1 MTSDT
6 LPTDRPTI
14 VFVHGLWLPPTSW
27 ELWEEHFREQ
37 GYQTLSVA
45 WPGEATDITE
55 ARQDS
60 QRLAGVGVKQV
71 CDTVATTIAGLSRPP
86 ILIGHSFGGLAVQ
99 ELLGRGIAAAA
110 IAIDPAPIKGVHV
123 TLLSTLRSFLPFLVN
138 PFNMNRAAMLSFR
151 QFRYGFAN
159 AVPKDVAQEL
169 YDRYVVP
176 APVRP
181 LFEVLFAT
189 FGPGKATRV
198 DTTARRGP
206 LLIIGVSVITM
217 HHQCLVVPQGRSTP
231 PNLSLS
237 IKSSQIAA
245 TR

>member
-1 MTSDT
+1 
-6 LPTDRPTI
+6 
-14 VFVHGLWLPPTSW
+14 
-27 ELWEEHFREQ
+27 
-37 GYQTLSVA
+37 
-45 WPGEATDITE
+45 
-55 ARQDS
+55 
-60 QRLAGVGVKQV
+60 
-71 CDTVATTIAGLSRPP
+71 
-86 ILIGHSFGGLAVQ
+86 
-99 ELLGRGIAAAA
+99 
-110 IAIDPAPIKGVHV
+110 
-123 TLLSTLRSFLPFLVN
+123 
-138 PFNMNRAAMLSFR
+138 MNRAAMLSFR

-237 IKSSQIAA
+237 IKSSQIAV
-245 TR
+245 TH